1 MLSLRASSIVLA
13 KRYRTLGGQ
22 RLTIK
27 YFFPNES
34 AYRGSLTTVGTP
46 PAGVGTR
53 ADIEVIHART
63 FER

>member
-13 KRYRTLGGQ
+13 KRYRTFGGQ

-27 YFFPNES
+27 YFFPNKS
-34 AYRGSLTTVGTP
+34 AYRGFLTTAGTP